1 MILLIPGLLGLVYLT
16 WSIISLEKNYRKASS
31 MGIPLVRIY
40 VDGQNLLWMIVEPH
54 LWPLLDR
61 LPVNWGNFGRF
72 SRRGW
77 HFADRGGSHRR
88 YGPIWAVV
96 TPRHIYINVADA
108 TAINDVF
115 QRRAHFLRPVEQY
128 SMVDSLGYP
137 SLSRRY

>member
-16 WSIISLEKNYRKASS
+16 WSIISLEIHYRKASS

-40 VDGQNLLWMIVEPH
+40 VDGQNLLWMIIEPH

-61 LPVNWGNFGRF
+61 LPVNWGNFGHF

-77 HFADRGGSHRR
+77 YFADRGESHRR

-108 TAINDVF
+108 AAINDVF
-115 QRRAHFLRPVEQY
+115 QRRSHFLRPIHQY
-128 SMVDSLGYP
+128 SMGNPFGSPAFSLCY
-137 SLSRRY
+137 